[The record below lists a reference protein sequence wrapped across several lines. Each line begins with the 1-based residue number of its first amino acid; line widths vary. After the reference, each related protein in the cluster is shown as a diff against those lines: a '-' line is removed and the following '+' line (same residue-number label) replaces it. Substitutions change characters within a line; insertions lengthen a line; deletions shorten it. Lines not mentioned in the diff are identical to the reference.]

1 MYSLKRLILSIQMR
15 RRAASQGSSEDF
27 REGDTKDKVNLT
39 FTREQAE
46 ELKKGTV
53 ALFTSSIHP

>member
-1 MYSLKRLILSIQMR
+1 MNSLKRLILSIQMR
-15 RRAASQGSSEDF
+15 RRATSQGSSED
-27 REGDTKDKVNLT
+27 DTKDKGDLV

-46 ELKKGTV
+46 KLKKGTI

>member
-1 MYSLKRLILSIQMR
+1 MNSLRRLILSIQMR
-15 RRAASQGSSEDF
+15 RRATSQGSSED
-27 REGDTKDKVNLT
+27 DTKDKGDLV

-46 ELKKGTV
+46 KLKKGTI